1 MLRAMG
7 RRRSAGPWLPAF
19 LAIVLAG
26 CGFGADR
33 VGPTGTTS
41 GGPSPTASPS
51 PPELPSAATRS
62 CSPAALDLP
71 PGGAW
76 WNDRVFYEVF
86 VRSFGD
92 ADGDGIGDLRGLI
105 DHLDDLNDGDPTTD
119 ADLGIDGLWLM
130 PVFEATSYHGYDTT
144 DYRGVEP
151 DYGSLDDLRALVE
164 AAHARG
170 MAVILDLAL
179 NHTSSEHPWFR
190 ASAAGDQTYADWYRW
205 QATDPGWP
213 AVAGG
218 PPWHRLGTR
227 FYYGAF
233 GPGMPDLNLESP
245 AVTAELTD
253 VARFWITEVGV
264 DGYRLDAVKH
274 LIEEGPDRQV
284 NTAST
289 RAWLRAFRAAV
300 HERAPAALLLGEVW
314 DISSVSARYV
324 AEGALDLAF
333 DFPLAAGMVGALRL
347 GDRAPLAGVA
357 AEVAERYPAWQVAT
371 FLTNHDQ
378 TRVAS
383 ELGGNPGA
391 LRAAASLLL
400 TGPGV
405 PFVYYGEEIGIAG
418 RKPDERLR
426 VPMPWSAERPGGGF
440 SRAEPWQPFGDDWPT
455 VTVAAQRDDPASLL
469 SHYRR
474 LVRVRAANPALRR
487 GDAFLVEAS
496 SSAVWS
502 TLRSDGAE
510 AVLVVVN
517 LGPEPQTGL
526 RFDLEAGPLCGVTRA
541 RSLLDG
547 GSLEPPLVTST
558 GGLAGY
564 APIERLEPY
573 ATVLI
578 GLER

>member
-1 MLRAMG
+1 MKH
-7 RRRSAGPWLPAF
+7 RRRAHRWLSA
-19 LAIVLAG
+19 LAVVILVG
-26 CGFGADR
+26 CSPHSEGSPPSYD
-33 VGPTGTTS
+33 PTS
-41 GGPSPTASPS
+41 SASSPGPSA
-51 PPELPSAATRS
+51 LPSTPGAP
-62 CSPAALDLP
+62 CQPAALDLP
-71 PGGAW
+71 PAEAW

-92 ADGDGIGDLRGLI
+92 ADGDGIGDLWGLI
-105 DHLDDLNDGDPTTD
+105 DHLDDLNDGDPTTET
-119 ADLGIDGLWLM
+119 DLGVSGLWLM

-144 DYRGVEP
+144 DYRRVEP
-151 DYGSLDDLRALVE
+151 DYGTVDDLRALVE

-170 MAVILDLAL
+170 IAVILDLAL

-190 ASAAGDQTYADWYRW
+190 ASAAGDPTFADWYLWR
-205 QATDPGWP
+205 ADDPAWP

-218 PPWHRLGTR
+218 PPWHRLGDR

-233 GPGMPDLNLESP
+233 GPGMPDLNLENP
-245 AVTAELTD
+245 AVTAELAA
-253 VARFWITEVGV
+253 VARSWLADVGI
-264 DGYRLDAVKH
+264 DGYRLDAAKH
-274 LIEEGPDRQV
+274 LIEEGPNRQV
-284 NTAST
+284 NTGAT
-289 RAWLRAFRAAV
+289 LAWLRAFRAAV
-300 HERAPAALLLGEVW
+300 HDQAPAALLLGEVW

-405 PFVYYGEEIGIAG
+405 PFIYYGEEIGLGG
-418 RKPDERLR
+418 RKPDERIR
-426 VPMPWSAERPGGGF
+426 VPMPWSAETPGGGF
-440 SRAEPWQPFGDDWPT
+440 SSGVPWQPFGDDWPA
-455 VTVAAQRDDPASLL
+455 VTVASQRDDPDSLL

-474 LVRVRAANPALRR
+474 LVQIRSTNPVLRR
-487 GDAFLVEAS
+487 GDAFVVDAS

-502 TLRSDGAE
+502 SLRSDGTDSI
-510 AVLVVVN
+510 LVIAN
-517 LGPEPQTGL
+517 LGPEPQVGL
-526 RFDLEAGPLCGVTRA
+526 RFDLGEGPLCGVTRA

-547 GSLEPPLVTST
+547 TPVEPPDVTGR
-558 GGLAGY
+558 GGFVGY
-564 APIERLEPY
+564 APIERLGPY
-573 ATVLI
+573 ETVLI
-578 GLER
+578 RFDR